1 MSIPRLV
8 DSLSEHVAGLT
19 KGLVQTRFGRLLQ
32 LLVLA
37 GPIIFVPTIWAAW
50 TEPNID
56 ALRTITWPAMF
67 FINAATLLGL
77 VHNGD
82 WRTRLAMFVWIIE
95 MAAVWAATLVR

>member
-1 MSIPRLV
+1 
-8 DSLSEHVAGLT
+8 
-19 KGLVQTRFGRLLQ
+19 
-32 LLVLA
+32 
-37 GPIIFVPTIWAAW
+37 
-50 TEPNID
+50 
-56 ALRTITWPAMF
+56 MF